1 MEKSIAIIEWHQ
13 LFISRILNDMK
24 KFILLILFSF
34 SQTAFSN
41 NELFTKVKQKLKN
54 DPIVFNQFQYLG
66 ILHCLDKY
74 LKIENNGNFYN
85 AYLELDLALSPITR
99 LFTDEGLNNI
109 YQNFE
114 KNFPHIKRDNVK
126 SLNFNNYIKICQNEF
141 SKKKTLNIYHQFI
154 IDKNNYHKAGEDNTN
169 WENEDIEQNMK
180 DYLEFGKINY
190 KRFL

>member
-1 MEKSIAIIEWHQ
+1 
-13 LFISRILNDMK
+13 MK

-99 LFTDEGLNNI
+99 LFTNEGLNNI

>member
-1 MEKSIAIIEWHQ
+1 
-13 LFISRILNDMK
+13 
-24 KFILLILFSF
+24 
-34 SQTAFSN
+34 
-41 NELFTKVKQKLKN
+41 
-54 DPIVFNQFQYLG
+54 
-66 ILHCLDKY
+66 
-74 LKIENNGNFYN
+74 
-85 AYLELDLALSPITR
+85 
-99 LFTDEGLNNI
+99 NNI

-169 WENEDIEQNMK
+169 WENEDIEANMK